1 MYNGFSYSY
10 YCTQFMNEKTEHKFK
25 SEPDLTAASR
35 PCPWRAQQGCTWKD
49 LAQEAGGLNSSHVK
63 QLRTIIPGSNVVY
76 TYVYTCVY
84 PIINLNW
91 DCLQNRVYLI
101 EQKIT
106 NHRSMNPHQISER
119 NSYENSINRTTML
132 SVALQMPVAEQPLEL
147 EKTRELLMKRL
158 IQSRSHY
165 PLAI

>member
-1 MYNGFSYSY
+1 M
-10 YCTQFMNEKTEHKFK
+10 
-25 SEPDLTAASR
+25 
-35 PCPWRAQQGCTWKD
+35 
-49 LAQEAGGLNSSHVK
+49 
-63 QLRTIIPGSNVVY
+63 
-76 TYVYTCVY
+76 
-84 PIINLNW
+84 
-91 DCLQNRVYLI
+91 YLI